1 MDIKNLSV
9 TSEPDTFP
17 ASLEIRGYSVSSEA
31 DGEVK
36 PLEASIE
43 MTSDDDVIL
52 LEDNSMTSEADDD
65 VILLEDDSMTSKAD
79 GNVTPLE
86 ASIVMS
92 EANGDVNTPLEAS
105 SVTSEAN
112 DGDVTPLEASSV
124 TSEANDDVTPLEASS
139 VTSEVNDD
147 DVTPL
152 EASSV
157 TSEANDDD
165 VTLLE
170 ASSVTSE
177 ADLQL
182 LGVSAK
188 SQADIEDSV
197 FNLLELRERD
207 NRVKQL
213 KKNIA
218 AQLNKRRS
226 LKKQLDACESSLQ
239 QLYSVD
245 PGGMKKRKISSLLN
259 DQEKLKSDLQALEGE
274 ALGGLEELERCNYDF
289 STDPAFA
296 SLIGGFW
303 PNRKSR
309 SAAGGVVEDQPST
322 ETDQE
327 KSIRLGEVTAFGNS
341 LATTSEQSS
350 SNAFQ
355 SYLRHQIQELDEAEK
370 RGKSAS
376 SSCSSKKRRK
386 EAVEDKSSAA
396 SKRKKKEVLRA
407 DSDEDAWHTD
417 DSDWEG
423 TDDEEDG
430 VRRHRRHF
438 DDGDKDSYL
447 ERMKEWRATS
457 QQGRMSLFIGTTVAD
472 PDP

>member
-1 MDIKNLSV
+1 M
-9 TSEPDTFP
+9 
-17 ASLEIRGYSVSSEA
+17 SSEA

-36 PLEASIE
+36 PLEASSD

-52 LEDNSMTSEADDD
+52 LEDNSMTSEVDDD
-65 VILLEDDSMTSKAD
+65 VILLEDSRMTSEAD
-79 GNVTPLE
+79 DVTPPEASIVMSEANGDVTPLE

-92 EANGDVNTPLEAS
+92 EANG
-105 SVTSEAN
+105 
-112 DGDVTPLEASSV
+112 
-124 TSEANDDVTPLEASS
+124 
-139 VTSEVNDD
+139 

-165 VTLLE
+165 VTPLE

-182 LGVSAK
+182 LGVSSK
-188 SQADIEDSV
+188 SQADIEESV

-239 QLYSVD
+239 QLYSAD
-245 PGGMKKRKISSLLN
+245 PGGMKKRKISSMLN

-274 ALGGLEELERCNYDF
+274 ALGGLEELERSNYDF

-309 SAAGGVVEDQPST
+309 SAGGGVVVE
-322 ETDQE
+322 
-327 KSIRLGEVTAFGNS
+327 
-341 LATTSEQSS
+341 EQ
-350 SNAFQ
+350 
-355 SYLRHQIQELDEAEK
+355 
-370 RGKSAS
+370 
-376 SSCSSKKRRK
+376 
-386 EAVEDKSSAA
+386 
-396 SKRKKKEVLRA
+396 
-407 DSDEDAWHTD
+407 
-417 DSDWEG
+417 
-423 TDDEEDG
+423 
-430 VRRHRRHF
+430 
-438 DDGDKDSYL
+438 
-447 ERMKEWRATS
+447 
-457 QQGRMSLFIGTTVAD
+457 
-472 PDP
+472 

>member
-1 MDIKNLSV
+1 L
-9 TSEPDTFP
+9 
-17 ASLEIRGYSVSSEA
+17 SSEA

-36 PLEASIE
+36 PLEASSD

-65 VILLEDDSMTSKAD
+65 VILLEESSSMTSEAGGD
-79 GNVTPLE
+79 VTPLEANIVTLEADDVTSLE

-92 EANGDVNTPLEAS
+92 EANGDDVNTLLEAS

-112 DGDVTPLEASSV
+112 GDVTSLEASI
-124 TSEANDDVTPLEASS
+124 
-139 VTSEVNDD
+139 
-147 DVTPL
+147 
-152 EASSV
+152 V

-165 VTLLE
+165 VTPLE

-239 QLYSVD
+239 QLYSAD
-245 PGGMKKRKISSLLN
+245 PGGLKKRKISSLLN

-309 SAAGGVVEDQPST
+309 SAAGGGIVEDQPST

-355 SYLRHQIQELDEAEK
+355 SYLRHQIQDLDDAEEK

-376 SSCSSKKRRK
+376 SSRSSSSKKRRK
-386 EAVEDKSSAA
+386 EEESSAA
-396 SKRKKKEVLRA
+396 SKKKKKEVLRA

-423 TDDEEDG
+423 TDDEEEG
-430 VRRHRRHF
+430 GARRHRRHF

-447 ERMKEWRATS
+447 ERMEEWKAAN
-457 QQGRMSLFIGTTVAD
+457 QQGTG
-472 PDP
+472 

>member
-1 MDIKNLSV
+1 MDDKNLSV
-9 TSEPDTFP
+9 TSDLDTVP
-17 ASLEIRGYSVSSEA
+17 ASLEIRSCSVSSEA

-36 PLEASIE
+36 PLEASSE

-65 VILLEDDSMTSKAD
+65 VILLEDNSMTSEAD
-79 GNVTPLE
+79 DVTPPE
-86 ASIVMS
+86 ASIV
-92 EANGDVNTPLEAS
+92 
-105 SVTSEAN
+105 TSEA
-112 DGDVTPLEASSV
+112 
-124 TSEANDDVTPLEASS
+124 
-139 VTSEVNDD
+139 NDD

-152 EASSV
+152 EAS
-157 TSEANDDD
+157 
-165 VTLLE
+165 
-170 ASSVTSE
+170 SSVTSE

-197 FNLLELRERD
+197 FSLLELRERD

-213 KKNIA
+213 KKNVA

-226 LKKQLDACESSLQ
+226 LKKQLDSCESSLQ
-239 QLYSVD
+239 QLYSAD

-274 ALGGLEELERCNYDF
+274 VRGGLEELERCNYDF

-309 SAAGGVVEDQPST
+309 SAAGGGVVEDQPSPT

-341 LATTSEQSS
+341 LATISVQSS

-355 SYLRHQIQELDEAEK
+355 SYLRHQIQVLDDAEEK

-376 SSCSSKKRRK
+376 SSSSSSSKKRRK
-386 EAVEDKSSAA
+386 EEESSAA
-396 SKRKKKEVLRA
+396 SKRPTKRKKKEVLRA

-430 VRRHRRHF
+430 GRRHRRHF

-447 ERMKEWRATS
+447 ERMEEWKAAS
-457 QQGRMSLFIGTTVAD
+457 QQGRMSIFIGTTVAD

>member
-1 MDIKNLSV
+1 MDDKNLSV
-9 TSEPDTFP
+9 TSDLDTVP
-17 ASLEIRGYSVSSEA
+17 ASLEIRGCSLSSEA
-31 DGEVK
+31 EDEVK
-36 PLEASIE
+36 PLEASSEI
-43 MTSDDDVIL
+43 TSDDDVIP

-65 VILLEDDSMTSKAD
+65 VILLEESRM
-79 GNVTPLE
+79 
-86 ASIVMS
+86 
-92 EANGDVNTPLEAS
+92 
-105 SVTSEAN
+105 TSEA
-112 DGDVTPLEASSV
+112 
-124 TSEANDDVTPLEASS
+124 DDVTPLEAGI
-139 VTSEVNDD
+139 VMSEADD

-152 EASSV
+152 EASIV

-165 VTLLE
+165 VTRLEASIVTSEASGDVITPVEASSVTSEANGDDVTPLE

-213 KKNIA
+213 KKNIT

-226 LKKQLDACESSLQ
+226 LRKQLDACESSLQ
-239 QLYSVD
+239 QLYSAD
-245 PGGMKKRKISSLLN
+245 AGGLKKRKISSVLN

-289 STDPAFA
+289 GADPAFA

-303 PNRKSR
+303 SNRKSR
-309 SAAGGVVEDQPST
+309 SAAGGGVDEDQPST

-341 LATTSEQSS
+341 LATISVQSS

-355 SYLRHQIQELDEAEK
+355 SYLRHQIQDLDDAEQ

-376 SSCSSKKRRK
+376 GSSSKKRRK
-386 EAVEDKSSAA
+386 EEESSATA
-396 SKRKKKEVLRA
+396 KRKKKEVLRA

-423 TDDEEDG
+423 TDDEEEEG
-430 VRRHRRHF
+430 ARRHRRHF

-447 ERMKEWRATS
+447 ERMEEWRAAN
-457 QQGRMSLFIGTTVAD
+457 QQGTG
-472 PDP
+472 

>member
-1 MDIKNLSV
+1 MDDKNLSV
-9 TSEPDTFP
+9 TSDLDTVP
-17 ASLEIRGYSVSSEA
+17 ASQEIRSCSVSSEA

-36 PLEASIE
+36 PLEASSE

-65 VILLEDDSMTSKAD
+65 VILLEDSSMTSEAND
-79 GNVTPLE
+79 DVTPLE
-86 ASIVMS
+86 ASIVTSEANGDDVTPLEASSVTSELNDDVTPLEASSVMSEANDDDVTPLEASIVTSEVNDDDVTPLEASSMTS

-105 SVTSEAN
+105 SVTSE
-112 DGDVTPLEASSV
+112 V
-124 TSEANDDVTPLEASS
+124 
-139 VTSEVNDD
+139 
-147 DVTPL
+147 
-152 EASSV
+152 
-157 TSEANDDD
+157 
-165 VTLLE
+165 
-170 ASSVTSE
+170 
-177 ADLQL
+177 DLQL

-226 LKKQLDACESSLQ
+226 LKKQLDSCESSLQ
-239 QLYSVD
+239 QLYSAD

-259 DQEKLKSDLQALEGE
+259 DQEKLKSDLQALERE
-274 ALGGLEELERCNYDF
+274 VRGGLEELERCNYDF
-289 STDPAFA
+289 GTDPAFA

-309 SAAGGVVEDQPST
+309 SAAGGGVVEEPST

-355 SYLRHQIQELDEAEK
+355 SYLRHQIQDLDYDAEQ

-376 SSCSSKKRRK
+376 SSSSKKRRK
-386 EAVEDKSSAA
+386 EEESSAPA
-396 SKRKKKEVLRA
+396 KRPAKRKKKEVLRA

-423 TDDEEDG
+423 TDDEDDG
-430 VRRHRRHF
+430 ARRHRRHF

-447 ERMKEWRATS
+447 ERMEEWRAAN
-457 QQGRMSLFIGTTVAD
+457 QQGTG
-472 PDP
+472 

>member
-1 MDIKNLSV
+1 
-9 TSEPDTFP
+9 
-17 ASLEIRGYSVSSEA
+17 
-31 DGEVK
+31 
-36 PLEASIE
+36 
-43 MTSDDDVIL
+43 
-52 LEDNSMTSEADDD
+52 
-65 VILLEDDSMTSKAD
+65 
-79 GNVTPLE
+79 
-86 ASIVMS
+86 MS
-92 EANGDVNTPLEAS
+92 EAN
-105 SVTSEAN
+105 
-112 DGDVTPLEASSV
+112 GDVTPLEASCV

-147 DVTPL
+147 DVTP
-152 EASSV
+152 
-157 TSEANDDD
+157 
-165 VTLLE
+165 LE

-355 SYLRHQIQELDEAEK
+355 SYLRHQIQDLDDAEQ

-376 SSCSSKKRRK
+376 RGSSSSKKRRK
-386 EAVEDKSSAA
+386 EAQEDKSSAA
-396 SKRKKKEVLRA
+396 SKRPAKKKKKEVLRA

-430 VRRHRRHF
+430 AKRHRRHF

-447 ERMKEWRATS
+447 ERMEEWRAAS
-457 QQGRMSLFIGTTVAD
+457 QQGRMSLFIGTTVAYVFK
-472 PDP
+472 PPGSESGSISQRSGSGSFYHQAKIVRKTLIPTVL